1 MMLPG
6 WWNGRHNGLKIRR
19 RKACGFDPRSGHSE
33 SMDTLLKHYTTFRL
47 GGPCRELATAHD
59 PDEAIRILECWS
71 AGSRPWLP
79 LGGGSNLLVSDSG
92 LPDHSI
98 LRLAPGPEPVAISSD
113 GLIWAGT
120 PLDAL
125 AATAC
130 AAGLSGLED
139 FSGIPGTL
147 GGSVCGNAGAFGK
160 SLSDVVTAVDLWTPS
175 RGLHT
180 LPASALDFAYRSSA
194 LQYPPLFPCAVLRV
208 HLRLTPVPSPAPLLV
223 RRAEILAL
231 RASKH
236 PDTAQVGT
244 AGSYFKNLP
253 PATPGGRRQP
263 AGALLDAIG
272 AKTLR
277 VGGAYVFPKHAN
289 ILVTDPATA
298 TAADV
303 HALADLLA
311 SAVLA
316 RFDVPLVPEVRAW
329 PP

>member
-1 MMLPG
+1 MKP
-6 WWNGRHNGLKIRR
+6 HLK
-19 RKACGFDPRSGHSE
+19 DH
-33 SMDTLLKHYTTFRL
+33 TTFRL
-47 GGPCRELATAHD
+47 GGPCRELRSACN
-59 PDEAIRILECWS
+59 PDDALRILEAW
-71 AGSRPWLP
+71 ATDSRPWLP
-79 LGGGSNLLVSDSG
+79 LGGGSNLLVADAG

-98 LRLAPGPEPVAISSD
+98 LRLAPAPEAGPLSADVA
-113 GLIWAGT
+113 IWAGT
-120 PLDAL
+120 LLDDLVAD
-125 AATAC
+125 AC
-130 AAGLSGLED
+130 SAGLAGLED

-147 GGSVCGNAGAFGK
+147 GGAVCGNAGAFGRA
-160 SLSDVVTAVDLWTPS
+160 LSDVVAAVDLWTPS

-180 LPASALDFAYRSSA
+180 LSADALDYAYRSSA
-194 LQYPPLFPCAVLRV
+194 LQRPPLFPCAVLRV
-208 HLRLTPVPSPAPLLV
+208 HLRLTPVPSPAPLLA

-272 AKTLR
+272 AKNLR

>member
-1 MMLPG
+1 M
-6 WWNGRHNGLKIRR
+6 
-19 RKACGFDPRSGHSE
+19 KA
-33 SMDTLLKHYTTFRL
+33 LLKDHTTFRL
-47 GGPCRELATAHD
+47 GGPCRELATARG
-59 PDEAIRILECWS
+59 PDAALRILERWT
-71 AGSRPWLP
+71 AEGRPWLP
-79 LGGGSNLLVSDSG
+79 LGGGSNLLVADRG

-98 LRLAPGPEPVAISSD
+98 LQLAPMPDPVEPSADVF
-113 GLIWAGT
+113 IWAGT
-120 PLDAL
+120 LLDDL
-125 AATAC
+125 VAATC
-130 AAGLSGLED
+130 SAGLAGLED

-147 GGSVCGNAGAFGK
+147 GGAVCGNAGAFGH
-160 SLSDVVTAVDLWTPS
+160 SLSDVVTDVDLWTPS

-180 LPASALDFAYRSSA
+180 LPASALDYAYRSSA
-194 LQYPPLFPCAVLRV
+194 LQRPPLQPGVVLRA
-208 HLRLTPVPSPAPLLV
+208 RLAIAPSPGGPAPLLA

-236 PDTAQVGT
+236 PDIHSVGT
-244 AGSYFKNLP
+244 AGSFFKNLP
-253 PATPGGRRQP
+253 PATSGGRRQP

-311 SAVLA
+311 DAVQT
-316 RFDVPLVPEVRAW
+316 RFGIRLVPEVRAW
-329 PP
+329 PT

>member
-1 MMLPG
+1 MRVRPPPRALPTM
-6 WWNGRHNGLKIRR
+6 K
-19 RKACGFDPRSGHSE
+19 P
-33 SMDTLLKHYTTFRL
+33 LLKNHTTFRL
-47 GGPCRELATAHD
+47 GGPCRALLTART
-59 PDEAIRILECWS
+59 PDAAIRILERWS
-71 AGSRPWLP
+71 ADNRPWLP
-79 LGGGSNLLVSDSG
+79 LGGGSNLLVSDTG

-98 LRLAPGPEPVAISSD
+98 LRLAPNPALPLPEVLRGAGYGTVPLWS
-113 GLIWAGT
+113 GT

-125 AATAC
+125 ASAAC
-130 AAGLSGLED
+130 SASLSGLED

-147 GGSVCGNAGAFGK
+147 GGAVCGNAGAFGK

-175 RGLHT
+175 RSLHT
-180 LPASALDFAYRSSA
+180 LPSSALDFSYRSSA
-194 LQYPPLFPCAVLRV
+194 LQRPPLFPCAVLRV
-208 HLRLTPVPSPAPLLV
+208 HLRLTPVPSSAPLLV

-236 PDTAQVGT
+236 PDIAQVGT
-244 AGSYFKNLP
+244 AGSFFKNLP
-253 PATPGGRRQP
+253 PAAPGEHRRP
-263 AGALLDAIG
+263 AGALLEAAG

-303 HALADLLA
+303 HALAGQLA
-311 SAVLA
+311 AAVQT
-316 RFDVPLVPEVRAW
+316 RFGVALTPEVRFW

>member
-1 MMLPG
+1 MT
-6 WWNGRHNGLKIRR
+6 
-19 RKACGFDPRSGHSE
+19 
-33 SMDTLLKHYTTFRL
+33 TLLKDHTTFRL
-47 GGPCRELATAHD
+47 GGPCRELRTVRS
-59 PDEAIRILECWS
+59 PDDAIRILERWTS
-71 AGSRPWLP
+71 TGRPWLP
-79 LGGGSNLLVSDSG
+79 LGGGSNLLVDDEG
-92 LPDHSI
+92 LPGHSI
-98 LRLAPGPEPVAISSD
+98 LHLAPSPLPLAFPEHPD
-113 GLIWAGT
+113 GGGNSTGRPASHPFWAGT
-120 PLDAL
+120 SLDAL
-125 AATAC
+125 AAAAC

-147 GGSVCGNAGAFGK
+147 GGAACGNAGAFGH
-160 SLSDVVTAVDLWTPS
+160 SLSDVVAAVELWTPA

-180 LPASALDFAYRSSA
+180 LHAAALGYAYRSSA
-194 LQYPPLFPCAVLRV
+194 LQRPPLFPCAVLRV
-208 HLRLTPVPSPAPLLV
+208 HLALVPSPGGPAPLLA

-231 RASKH
+231 RAAKH

-253 PATPGGRRQP
+253 PAEPGGRRQP

-272 AKTLR
+272 AKSMR

-303 HALADLLA
+303 HALADRLS

-316 RFDVPLVPEVRAW
+316 RFGISLVPEVRPW
-329 PP
+329 PPAPTKG

>member
-1 MMLPG
+1 MKP
-6 WWNGRHNGLKIRR
+6 
-19 RKACGFDPRSGHSE
+19 
-33 SMDTLLKHYTTFRL
+33 LLKDHTTFRL
-47 GGPCRELATAHD
+47 GGPCRALLTVRT
-59 PDEAIRILECWS
+59 PDAAIRILERWTS
-71 AGSRPWLP
+71 QNRPWLP
-79 LGGGSNLLVSDSG
+79 LGGGSNLLVSDAG

-98 LRLAPGPEPVAISSD
+98 LRLAPSPNPLALPTVPCSAGTGAVTLP
-113 GLIWAGT
+113 IWSGT

-125 AATAC
+125 AAAAC
-130 AAGLSGLED
+130 ADSLSGLED

-147 GGSVCGNAGAFGK
+147 GGAACGNAGAFGQ

-175 RGLHT
+175 RGVYT
-180 LPASALDFAYRSSA
+180 LPSSALDYAYRSSA
-194 LQYPPLFPCAVLRV
+194 LQRPPLYPCAVLRV
-208 HLRLTPVPSPAPLLV
+208 HLRLTPVPSPVPLLA

-231 RASKH
+231 RAAKH

-253 PATPGGRRQP
+253 PTTPGGRRQP

-277 VGGAYVFPKHAN
+277 IGGAYVFPKHAN

-316 RFDVPLVPEVRAW
+316 RFKVSLVPEVRPW
-329 PP
+329 PPQF

>member
-1 MMLPG
+1 MKP
-6 WWNGRHNGLKIRR
+6 
-19 RKACGFDPRSGHSE
+19 
-33 SMDTLLKHYTTFRL
+33 LLKNHTTFRL
-47 GGPCRELATAHD
+47 GGPCRALLTART
-59 PDEAIRILECWS
+59 PDAAIRILECWTS
-71 AGSRPWLP
+71 QNRPWLP
-79 LGGGSNLLVSDSG
+79 LGGGSNLLVADAG

-98 LRLAPGPEPVAISSD
+98 LRLAPAPSP
-113 GLIWAGT
+113 LILPTVPRRAGTGAPPLPIWSGT

-125 AATAC
+125 AAAAC
-130 AAGLSGLED
+130 AAALSGLED

-147 GGSVCGNAGAFGK
+147 GGAACGNAGAFGH
-160 SLSDVVTAVDLWTPS
+160 SLSDVVAAVDLWTPS

-180 LPASALDFAYRSSA
+180 LPAAALDYAYRSSA
-194 LQYPPLFPCAVLRV
+194 LQRPPLYPCAVLRV
-208 HLRLTPVPSPAPLLV
+208 HLRLTPVPSPAPLLA

-231 RASKH
+231 RAAKH

-303 HALADLLA
+303 HALADLLS
-311 SAVLA
+311 SAVQT
-316 RFDVPLVPEVRAW
+316 RFGVALTPEVRFW